1 MELAFIDRRESD
13 AVELFSV
20 ESKFGG
26 DGRQLAVGVGSKG
39 VGIVG
44 DVGLVDPVG
53 ALLLVGKIGELMLGV
68 IEELLCLLG
77 RGRSR
82 RGIRVRVPLRA
93 LSGVALC
100 GECYCQEWKQS
111 ERQGSD
117 QR

>member
-1 MELAFIDRRESD
+1 MELTFVDRRESD
-13 AVELFSV
+13 AVELFGV

-26 DGRQLAVGVGSKG
+26 DSRQLAVGVGGES

-53 ALLLVGKIGELMLGV
+53 ALLPIGKSGELMLGV

-82 RGIRVRVPLRA
+82 RGIRVMVPLRA
-93 LSGVALC
+93 PSGVALC
-100 GECYCQEWKQS
+100 GECYCQERKQG

>member
-13 AVELFSV
+13 AVELFGV

-26 DGRQLAVGVGSKG
+26 DSRQLAVGVGGESVG
-39 VGIVG
+39 VVG

-53 ALLLVGKIGELMLGV
+53 ALLLVGKVGELMLGV

-77 RGRSR
+77 SGLRSR
-82 RGIRVRVPLRA
+82 RGVHVMVPLRG

-100 GECYCQEWKQS
+100 
-111 ERQGSD
+111 
-117 QR
+117 